1 MCAGICLRGMAV
13 VWQGKD
19 GRAEVRK
26 IGNADK
32 RQQSFAFVPLF
43 CSSSLPN
50 FASDTAATRG
60 RETNKA
66 GASMTKILIVYH
78 SQTGNT
84 ERMAKAV
91 AEGAAGIE
99 GAQVVLKRAGDATL
113 QDLLDCQ
120 GLAVG
125 TPENFGTMSGMIKD
139 FFDRTFYPAQGKVF
153 RKPYV
158 VFISAGNDGTGALR
172 NIERIAIGYQFKKV
186 YEPVISKG
194 KLTEEIL
201 AKCRELGE
209 TLAGGCVE
217 GIY

>member
-1 MCAGICLRGMAV
+1 MA
-13 VWQGKD
+13 
-19 GRAEVRK
+19 R
-26 IGNADK
+26 
-32 RQQSFAFVPLF
+32 
-43 CSSSLPN
+43 
-50 FASDTAATRG
+50 
-60 RETNKA
+60 
-66 GASMTKILIVYH
+66 ILVVYH

-91 AEGAAGIE
+91 AEGASGIE
-99 GAQVVLKRAGDATL
+99 GAQVVLKQAVEATL

-125 TPENFGTMSGMIKD
+125 TPENFGYMSGMIKD
-139 FFDRTFYPAQGKVF
+139 FFDRTYYPAQGKVF

-186 YEPVISKG
+186 FEPVISKG
-194 KLTEEIL
+194 KLTAETLE
-201 AKCRELGE
+201 KCRELGE
-209 TLAGGCVE
+209 TIAGGCVE